1 MPQTIINTMLIG
13 SNNKLSFN
21 CKYVRHP
28 ITAHKMI
35 MAKIEKIFSINI
47 LLHLNF
53 VFVARV

>member
-1 MPQTIINTMLIG
+1 MLIG